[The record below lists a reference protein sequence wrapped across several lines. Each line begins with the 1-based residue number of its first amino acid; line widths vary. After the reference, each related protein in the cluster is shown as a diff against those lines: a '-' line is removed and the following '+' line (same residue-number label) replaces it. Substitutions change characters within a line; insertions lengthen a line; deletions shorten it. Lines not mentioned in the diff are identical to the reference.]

1 MAHPHDILDPLAAGL
16 FFLHLELDDLADYL
30 DALQE
35 AKEVTQDDLTDAL
48 ERYAWL
54 VTLRALVEGQATRG
68 VA

>member
-1 MAHPHDILDPLAAGL
+1 MAHPHDILDPLSVGL